1 MSNRT
6 IIELYDDN
14 ALMVADILGI
24 SFEELGQ
31 LLLVCRIKNIK
42 YIDQGGIKKGDHG
55 YRIDISNGFPR
66 ERKETD
72 SDPNQTMLPI
82 PER

>member
-14 ALMVADILGI
+14 ALMVADILGLT
-24 SFEELGQ
+24 FEELGQ

-42 YIDQGGIKKGDHG
+42 YIDQGGIEKGEHG

-66 ERKETD
+66 ERKEAD

-82 PER
+82 GED